1 MLELTSKDLTVRF
14 SALGAKLVSVVVDGV
29 DVVVGPGSDAD
40 ALAHDSYTGTVTG
53 RHAGR
58 ITKARYELDGNAIK
72 LVANVDD
79 DQLHGGP
86 QNFCNSVW
94 RPSNVENGIAFTL
107 HSPDGDQGF
116 PGDMDVTAT
125 YRLAGPVLS
134 LDFQATTSKPTV
146 INLTNHAYWNLAGTS
161 AKAGSGLDQEVEMP
175 ADHFLPLH
183 GPKLPT
189 GEIRHVEGTAYDFR
203 KLRKVGQAYDT
214 CFCLTGQR
222 GTLRKGLT
230 LRDPGSGRVMEV
242 FTDDTSIQFYTAD
255 HFGPTMPGKYGPLA
269 QHNSIAIEPQNYPDA
284 PNHANFPSSILR
296 PGEIY
301 RHRIEWRFS

>member
-1 MLELTSKDLTVRF
+1 MLELRSKSLTARF
-14 SALGAKLVSVVVDGV
+14 SALGAKIEAVEVDGV
-29 DVVVGPGSDAD
+29 DVIVGPGSDAD

-58 ITKARYELDGNAIK
+58 ITGAQFMLDGELVK
-72 LVANVDD
+72 LVANVDK

-86 QNFCNSVW
+86 QNFCNAVW
-94 RPSNVENGIAFTL
+94 TTTPVDNGIRFGL

-116 PGDMDVTAT
+116 PGAMDVTAT
-125 YRLAGPVLS
+125 YRLIDNVLS
-134 LDFQATTSKPTV
+134 LDFEATTTKPTV
-146 INLTNHAYWNLAGTS
+146 INLTNHAYWNLAGS
-161 AKAGSGLDQEVEMP
+161 GSGLDQEVEMP
-175 ADHFLPLH
+175 ADYYLPLH

-189 GEIRHVEGTAYDFR
+189 GEIRGVTGTEYDFR

-214 CFCLTGQR
+214 CFCLTGSR

-230 LRDPGSGRVMEV
+230 LRDPKSGRVMQV
-242 FTDDTSIQFYTAD
+242 YTTDTSIQFYTAD
-255 HFGPTMPGKYGPLA
+255 HFGPKMPGKYGPLV

-284 PNHANFPSSILR
+284 PNHTNFPSSILR
-296 PGEIY
+296 PGEVY

>member
-1 MLELTSKDLTVRF
+1 MPELKSKVLAARF
-14 SALGAKLVSVVVDGV
+14 SALGAKIVSLHVDGV

-40 ALAHDSYTGTVTG
+40 ALAHDAYTGSIAG

-58 ITKARYELDGNAIK
+58 ITQARYSLDGQEIR
-72 LVANVDD
+72 LVANVDG

-86 QNFCNSVW
+86 INFCNTVW
-94 RPSNVENGIAFTL
+94 QSAPVENGIRFTL

-116 PGDMDVTAT
+116 PGAMDVDAT
-125 YRLAGPVLS
+125 YRLVDNVLS
-134 LDFQATTSKPTV
+134 LDFEATTTKPTV
-146 INLTNHAYWNLAGTS
+146 VNLTNHAYWNLAGS
-161 AKAGSGLDQEVEMP
+161 GSGLDQEVEMP
-175 ADHFLPLH
+175 ADHYLPLH

-189 GEIRHVEGTAYDFR
+189 GEIRHVAGTAYDFR

-214 CFCLTGQR
+214 CFCLTGKR

-230 LRDPGSGRVMEV
+230 LRDPKSGRVMEV
-242 FTDDTSIQFYTAD
+242 YTTDTSIQFYTAD
-255 HFGPTMPGKYGPLA
+255 HFGPGMPGKYGRLS

-284 PNHANFPSSILR
+284 PNHGNFPSSILR
-296 PGEIY
+296 PGETY